1 MAINT
6 FTEEQ
11 VAVICKGIKTITF
24 VDPSD
29 QRSVDLIL
37 SGQYELTDVD
47 IRWFISLIRRT
58 DEKMV
63 CPKYDKELHPVT
75 PEQE

>member
-6 FTEEQ
+6 FTEDQ
-11 VAVICKGIKTITF
+11 VAVICKGVKSITF

-29 QRSVDLIL
+29 KRSVDLIL
-37 SGQYELTDVD
+37 SGQYEMNDVD

-63 CPKYDKELHPVT
+63 CPEFDNEIHPVT
-75 PEQE
+75 PEKE